1 MQEIASVLFLCV
13 LSASSLTKNSTYV
26 ADQLEN
32 GSGTLVVRLE
42 VEGSIQ
48 LSEYNGDHISI
59 VVMEQKAAAMDADLV
74 KVQFSQKPGY
84 VELLVQPLQ
93 STPTSGRASI
103 STAASSCLILLCI
116 ALSFGTTLRGR
127 AGFYLLVLIGLW
139 SFISFAS
146 SSNHVQVDIV
156 VYVPRGFIL
165 SKVSLTASKGTVRVD
180 TRAIT
185 SSSVFNCTAG
195 PDQDMCPLCC
205 GGHGECSN
213 GSCICDNGFQGH
225 SCSNQTKT
233 TFVLHS
239 NPDDPVLLEATTPDG
254 ERIVL
259 VGEKDDN
266 GRPQKAD
273 FFHIIDRDGKITDVH
288 LEDDG
293 LPGRAVDESGARI
306 DFIWDDN
313 ITSVHLIA
321 VSGGGESQVSINID
335 LESANE
341 SLTNDLRKRRDAS
354 RHTNWGDSNSEADI
368 IRSGARYNR
377 QVTQDHVAVATINVT
392 TCGIPES
399 DTSVGA
405 EVSVGFV
412 ETTKRYTSVSQL
424 IGKETETEG
433 VYIMKIPL
441 QPTIQR
447 PDTCKA
453 VNNFVRGIC
462 RSQNTQAMGNMKEI
476 STTICLELQFPLH
489 LRQKGTISNL
499 CKNAFKGYNVYCNQ
513 FDNSNGEDSSKENDQ
528 SKGLCDVVTGIT
540 DSALGLQAGVTV
552 LVRPYAVFGSSGKVF
567 AENRTVELAPGSVG
581 EFEVA
586 NPMDSPVVESL
597 VVTPVDPAPG
607 ESYVVMT
614 TYRCVSPTTNI
625 TMHIIGTDEYE
636 KTETCFGGR
645 SCILYVPGAEAL
657 VEDNVTV
664 SIYAEPG
671 YRFQRKVRIIF

>member
-1 MQEIASVLFLCV
+1 MQKTALVLFLCV
-13 LSASSLTKNSTYV
+13 VSASSLTKNSTYV

-42 VEGSIQ
+42 VEGNIR
-48 LSEYNGDHISI
+48 LNTYNGNQ
-59 VVMEQKAAAMDADLV
+59 VVITVVQQTGSLLDTDSVA
-74 KVQFSQKPGY
+74 VQFKQKEDNAELVVQLLQKPA
-84 VELLVQPLQ
+84 
-93 STPTSGRASI
+93 GRASI

-116 ALSFGTTLRGR
+116 ALSFGTTLRGTT
-127 AGFYLLVLIGLW
+127 GFYLLVLIGLW

-146 SSNHVQVDIV
+146 SSSQIQVDV
-156 VYVPRGFIL
+156 VVHVPRGFIL
-165 SKVSLTASKGTVRVD
+165 NDALLTAAKGTVRIESE
-180 TRAIT
+180 AI
-185 SSSVFNCTAG
+185 SSARGFNCASG
-195 PDQDMCPLCC
+195 PDEDMCPLCC
-205 GGHGECSN
+205 GGHGECGDGN
-213 GSCICDNGFQGH
+213 CVCDIGFQGIG
-225 SCSNQTKT
+225 CDVQLKA

-239 NPDDPVLLEATTPDG
+239 NPNDPVLLEATTATGD
-254 ERIVL
+254 RVLL

-266 GRPQKAD
+266 GLPQKVD
-273 FFHIIDRDGKITDVH
+273 FFHIVHKDGNITDVH
-288 LEDDG
+288 LADDG
-293 LPGRAVDESGARI
+293 KPVRAVDDSGAQI
-306 DFIWDDN
+306 DFTWDDN
-313 ITSVHLIA
+313 ITFVHLIA
-321 VSGGGESQVSINID
+321 VSKDGESQVSIKVD
-335 LESANE
+335 LEN
-341 SLTNDLRKRRDAS
+341 TNSSNFLRRRRDSNKHADGRDLRLEPKIKRTRQ
-354 RHTNWGDSNSEADI
+354 
-368 IRSGARYNR
+368 NR
-377 QVTQDHVAVATINVT
+377 QTDNHVAVATINVT

-399 DTSVGA
+399 DIRVGA
-405 EVSVGFV
+405 EVSIGFV

-476 STTICLELQFPLH
+476 SATICFGLELQFSLH